1 LPTPYSRDNYE
12 TWYEIEKSIRKFDRI
27 FNKVEKF
34 DGRKFSDPEN
44 HERRESRMNDRKK
57 TRWVDNYTYFFGGL
71 TAEEQ
76 QYRDY
81 FQTDLENDPEDD
93 FVEGEIDKLEMAS
106 QGALNPKKYDF
117 VEAGLVNSVIE
128 NFEDVVED
136 KIFKYKYRLN
146 EDGNEVYSRRMHR
159 VAERFMERALT
170 RDESIDQDLFE
181 LYQKDSVNSS
191 VAQSLLDGDKWETTA
206 LNSTSTTREYMAREG
221 VQQYRDYYETEAEE
235 QGFFEYLDNLSNRD
249 RIRFME
255 IFDDLTVDKT
265 DAKEF
270 ALIKKREFNPEL
282 SAFSNLLLD
291 LTDFKDRVRP
301 LARDIALLDVSRKHQ
316 RRPAVEVEEVREEY
330 MRTLKRD
337 AGEKVS
343 PAAESVEEG
352 YSSREIAAESEGE
365 HAASPDLE
373 AAA

>member
-1 LPTPYSRDNYE
+1 MPTPYSRDNYE

-71 TAEEQ
+71 TEEEQ

>member
-71 TAEEQ
+71 TEEEQ